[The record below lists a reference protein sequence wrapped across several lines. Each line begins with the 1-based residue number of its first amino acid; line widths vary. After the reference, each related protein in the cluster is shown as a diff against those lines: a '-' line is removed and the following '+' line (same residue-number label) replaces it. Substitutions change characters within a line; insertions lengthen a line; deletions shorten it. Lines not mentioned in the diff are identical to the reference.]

1 MLHHIEIYVSDFEK
15 TAAFWG
21 WLLEEELGYTVH
33 QSWDNGAFDRG
44 KSWRS
49 DTHYLVFVQTREKY
63 LRDGYNRAR
72 TGLNHLAFY
81 GRDRAQIDGLV
92 EKLRKHGVTLLYQ
105 EKYPHAG
112 GADSYTLYFEDPD
125 RIKVEI
131 VVPEKGGR
139 KKNQER
145 RG

>member
-21 WLLEEELGYTVH
+21 WLLEEELGYVPH
-33 QSWDNGAFDRG
+33 QSWNNGAFDCG
-44 KSWRS
+44 KSWRNGA
-49 DTHYLVFVQTREKY
+49 HYLVFVQTREKY
-63 LRDGYNRAR
+63 LEDGYNRVR

-81 GRDRAQIDGLV
+81 GRDKAHIDGLT
-92 EKLRKHGVTLLYQ
+92 EKLRKRGVALLYQ

-112 GADSYTLYFEDPD
+112 GGDTYAVYFEDPD

-131 VVPEKGGR
+131 VVPENSGNEKIR
-139 KKNQER
+139 KD
-145 RG
+145 